1 MKQSAML
8 RQRLTAIEVDRPPLV
23 VPGRTPKAIWVQPRN
38 KADVEYRSIT
48 AAGLLRHAVWKGRA
62 DQ

>member
-1 MKQSAML
+1 
-8 RQRLTAIEVDRPPLV
+8 
-23 VPGRTPKAIWVQPRN
+23 VQPII
-38 KADVEYRSIT
+38 KADVDYRSIT